1 MLGIRA
7 VIGYFLLLITLHN
20 EILFNPLGTQ
30 YNIWWRYFCCSG
42 NKYRSKSHNGW
53 KYNPS
58 TSSTWS
64 RYSSSCSYF
73 RNTISTAYHNYPTNR
88 DRASWSSWIST
99 QNRNFENKPN
109 TKSAAASNTFSNHT
123 NPYNERSRYSIQCP
137 RSKSC
142 RIPMLHMHEEIPSF
156 RNTL

>member
-1 MLGIRA
+1 MVL
-7 VIGYFLLLITLHN
+7 FLRLITLN
-20 EILFNPLGTQ
+20 NTMLFNPVGTQ

-42 NKYRSKSHNGW
+42 NEYRSKSHNGW

-58 TSSTWS
+58 TSSSWS

-73 RNTISTAYHNYPTNR
+73 RNPISTAYHNYPTNR

-99 QNRNFENKPN
+99 QNRNFENQPN

-123 NPYNERSRYSIQCP
+123 NPYNECSSYSIQCP

-142 RIPMLHMHEEIPSF
+142 WIPMLHMHEEIPSF